1 VSGSGVSWAI
11 SKSAPGSRQITMP
24 APHRWI
30 RSRISA
36 QLLYARVA
44 VPQTSRNFLP
54 ARIARPPS
62 LGARTNRSVAYR
74 RSCVKRR
81 ARAQSRRRPA
91 SKRAAAAA
99 AATGNNNRCR
109 WKGGNWDARPGAGQ
123 AGTWKLIRV
132 SIIMLRDWRP
142 IERDG
147 QMNGVER
154 SRAERLYTCARTH
167 ARSLP

>member
-1 VSGSGVSWAI
+1 
-11 SKSAPGSRQITMP
+11 
-24 APHRWI
+24 
-30 RSRISA
+30 
-36 QLLYARVA
+36 
-44 VPQTSRNFLP
+44 
-54 ARIARPPS
+54 
-62 LGARTNRSVAYR
+62 
-74 RSCVKRR
+74 VKRR

-91 SKRAAAAA
+91 SKRAAAAAA

-154 SRAERLYTCARTH
+154 SRAVQSALYTCARTH
-167 ARSLP
+167 GRYRHQS